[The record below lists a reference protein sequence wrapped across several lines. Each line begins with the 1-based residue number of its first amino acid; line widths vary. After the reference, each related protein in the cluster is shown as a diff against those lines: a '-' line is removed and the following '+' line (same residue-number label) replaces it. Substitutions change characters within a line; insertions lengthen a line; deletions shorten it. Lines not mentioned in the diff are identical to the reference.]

1 MSEEG
6 RRELIARQ
14 HRALYGNESAPFPE
28 SSFGGENSRSDTQGS
43 GAPASAG
50 SGMRGSSPR
59 GVDAFGMQAQGIPG
73 EPAGQAASSNAPQ
86 QEVRPDS
93 TASPAS
99 GNVPTGFSGFEQVT
113 QQSSHTSTSSPGG
126 ESPNRQATKS
136 ATAPIGTGMAPI
148 GSRPSQ
154 QQAPNPALNK
164 RSTTPLP
171 SPLSYGFAP
180 NETSRAD
187 DRSTSA
193 ASNPSNN
200 NAKEPNVS
208 LGWGNSSG
216 VWGNKNSLQGVWG

>member
-14 HRALYGNESAPFPE
+14 HRALYGNEASPNME
-28 SSFGGENSRSDTQGS
+28 GNFGGESARPDTQGS
-43 GAPASAG
+43 NVPTSSAG
-50 SGMRGSSPR
+50 NMRGPSPR
-59 GVDAFGMQAQGIPG
+59 PLDGFGMQGQGMSGENASQAGSSSAQ
-73 EPAGQAASSNAPQ
+73 Q
-86 QEVRPDS
+86 QDARADS

-99 GNVPTGFSGFEQVT
+99 GNAPAGFGAFDQVT

-126 ESPNRQATKS
+126 ESPNRQATKA
-136 ATAPIGTGMAPI
+136 ATAPIGSAMGPI
-148 GSRPSQ
+148 GSRPTQ

-171 SPLSYGFAP
+171 SPLSYGFASSQ
-180 NETSRAD
+180 TSGVD
-187 DRSTSA
+187 ERSTSA
-193 ASNPSNN
+193 SSNPP
-200 NAKEPNVS
+200 NAPKEPNVG